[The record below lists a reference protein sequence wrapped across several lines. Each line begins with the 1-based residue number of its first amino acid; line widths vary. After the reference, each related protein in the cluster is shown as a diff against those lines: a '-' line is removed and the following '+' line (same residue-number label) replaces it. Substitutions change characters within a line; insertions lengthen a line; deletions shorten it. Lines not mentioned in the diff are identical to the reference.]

1 METASGPA
9 WTWESVMLAILCT
22 MFFACC
28 LCERCAQFMRLALS
42 ELNIELMGET
52 SSDSEG
58 HGLLKD
64 SDLASSETCSSPDCS
79 LISLGFGQQSVAA
92 EMDWDQIGRQVRME
106 ARLMLLVALLPLVS
120 APWTTCISGPP
131 TWLYILYLP
140 FLCVQR

>member
-28 LCERCAQFMRLALS
+28 LCERCAQFTRLALS

-120 APWTTCISGPP
+120 APWTTCISGQP

>member
-1 METASGPA
+1 
-9 WTWESVMLAILCT
+9 MLAILCT
-22 MFFACC
+22 MFFAG
-28 LCERCAQFMRLALS
+28 CERCAQFMRLALS
-42 ELNIELMGET
+42 ELNNELILGET

-120 APWTTCISGPP
+120 AP
-131 TWLYILYLP
+131 
-140 FLCVQR
+140 

>member
-1 METASGPA
+1 
-9 WTWESVMLAILCT
+9 
-22 MFFACC
+22 
-28 LCERCAQFMRLALS
+28 MRLALS

-120 APWTTCISGPP
+120 APWDHLHQRTTDMALHFVPSLPPAFKDSGVSDHQEV
-131 TWLYILYLP
+131 WNRLGSSAAL
-140 FLCVQR
+140 

>member
-1 METASGPA
+1 METASGPPT
-9 WTWESVMLAILCT
+9 WTWESLMLAILCT
-22 MFFACC
+22 MFFAG
-28 LCERCAQFMRLALS
+28 CERCAQFMRLALS
-42 ELNIELMGET
+42 ELNNELILGET

-120 APWTTCISGPP
+120 AP
-131 TWLYILYLP
+131 
-140 FLCVQR
+140 